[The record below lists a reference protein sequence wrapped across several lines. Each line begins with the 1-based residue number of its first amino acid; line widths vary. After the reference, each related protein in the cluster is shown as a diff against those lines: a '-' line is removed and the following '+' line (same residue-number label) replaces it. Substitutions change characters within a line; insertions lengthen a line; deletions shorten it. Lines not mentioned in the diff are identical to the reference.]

1 MNDFSQLREE
11 RQCLEEKIEGKS
23 YSVVF
28 CFFTTISSNFPER
41 NNTLEKLRLR
51 CFSDTQILSH
61 VREKK
66 CMLEGTEDEEYQE
79 LKDVIHEMEITR
91 NFMNDCNAKC
101 EKLRKLY
108 AETSTNC
115 GLLDKPELLRN
126 FDDTE
131 LEFKTIEENVQR
143 VRREIDDINR
153 KICEST
159 STMLGGRN
167 DAPLKNSKK
176 RNNAPN
182 ATKTNCISQSVLK
195 IKPY

>member
-1 MNDFSQLREE
+1 MQIFYQYKTKR
-11 RQCLEEKIEGKS
+11 
-23 YSVVF
+23 
-28 CFFTTISSNFPER
+28 FFLER

-131 LEFKTIEENVQR
+131 LEFKTIEENVEHLRQ
-143 VRREIDDINR
+143 EISDINK
-153 KICEST
+153 KIFDATQVLAGSK
-159 STMLGGRN
+159 N
-167 DAPLKNSKK
+167 DAIKTILKKPNKI
-176 RNNAPN
+176 NEGTNAT
-182 ATKTNCISQSVLK
+182 TKTNYISQSVLK

>member
-1 MNDFSQLREE
+1 MKN
-11 RQCLEEKIEGKS
+11 
-23 YSVVF
+23 
-28 CFFTTISSNFPER
+28 FFVPMIIGDIFFAER

-79 LKDVIHEMEITR
+79 LKDVMHEMEITR

-126 FDDTE
+126 YDDTE
-131 LEFKTIEENVQR
+131 SEFKTIQDSIQR
-143 VRREIDDINR
+143 IRREIDDINK
-153 KICEST
+153 KI
-159 STMLGGRN
+159 M
-167 DAPLKNSKK
+167 DATQILSGTTKGILKKSNETNYKK
-176 RNNAPN
+176 EQSNA
-182 ATKTNCISQSVLK
+182 ATKSNCILQSTLK
-195 IKPY
+195 IEPC